1 MTPIITDIKFLETL
15 MQSYVL
21 FQVLKRMLMLWHTK
35 LFLCAVLAYFESK
48 STLYSKKLTIFL
60 TFTLINFLVQM
71 HQCAET
77 VIM

>member
-15 MQSYVL
+15 MQSYE

-35 LFLCAVLAYFESK
+35 LFLCVVLAYFEPK

-60 TFTLINFLVQM
+60 TFMLINF
-71 HQCAET
+71 
-77 VIM
+77 